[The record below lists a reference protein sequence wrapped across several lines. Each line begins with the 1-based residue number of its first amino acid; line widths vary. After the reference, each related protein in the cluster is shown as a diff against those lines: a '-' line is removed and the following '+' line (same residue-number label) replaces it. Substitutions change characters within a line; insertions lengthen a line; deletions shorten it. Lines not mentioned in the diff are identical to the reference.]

1 MKSKGSRTE
10 RELFHLL
17 WDNKWAVVRI
27 AGSGSTPLPAPDLL
41 AGKSGRVLAIECKA
55 IKKGN
60 RYLKKEDFDQ
70 LLVFSELFGAEPWLA
85 VRFNNLDWYFVKPQD
100 LEITEGS
107 NYIISLDLIKE
118 KGITFDKLI
127 G

>member
-85 VRFNNLDWYFVKPQD
+85 VRFNNLDWYFVKPKD

-107 NYIISLDLIKE
+107 NYIISMNLLKE
-118 KGITFDKLI
+118 KGITFDKLV

>member
-85 VRFNNLDWYFVKPQD
+85 VRFNNLDWYFVKPKD

-107 NYIISLDLIKE
+107 NYIISMTLLKE
-118 KGITFDKLI
+118 KGITFDKLV